1 MRVLW
6 LPDVL
11 RSAGLDVVEHDG
23 WRNRGRELQSVEGV
37 VAHHTATGKTW
48 SDDRVVRLL
57 IEGRPDLPG
66 PLCQL
71 GLDRSGTFHLIAA
84 GKGNHNGKGLWGNQS
99 IGIEAFNDGRGEA
112 WVHVQ
117 LAAYI
122 RGCAAICRHLGWPE
136 SKVKAHRETDPGRKP
151 DPVGID
157 MDDFRLGVAGFLKT
171 KPAPPQEEDEMQFR
185 AIRRVEDNKVALV
198 AANYFRP
205 LTTVEELEAMIAG
218 GLCQQPSDEV
228 NAAEWDRI
236 KATALNQ

>member
-11 RSAGLDVVEHDG
+11 RAAGLDVVEHDG

-37 VAHHTATGKTW
+37 VAHHTATGKAW
-48 SDDRVVRLL
+48 SDERVVRLL
-57 IEGRPDLPG
+57 IEGRSDLPG

-71 GLDRSGTFHLIAA
+71 GLDRTGAYHLIAA
-84 GKGNHNGKGLWGNQS
+84 GKGNHNGHGEWGNQA

-136 SKVKAHRETDPGRKP
+136 SKVKGHKETDPGRKI
-151 DPVGID
+151 DPAGID
-157 MDDFRLGVAGFLKT
+157 MDDFRLGVAGFLKPS
-171 KPAPPQEEDEMQFR
+171 PAPQQGDDMLLYRVPND
-185 AIRRVEDNKVALV
+185 ARRWVNLFGKITLLDGPSYDGYKLAGLKEAPVTLGHLKNLGVAV
-198 AANYFRP
+198 
-205 LTTVEELEAMIAG
+205 
-218 GLCQQPSDEV
+218 
-228 NAAEWDRI
+228 
-236 KATALNQ
+236 